1 MNSYQK
7 EIQMPEFETI
17 YKEYENT
24 NNVCQF
30 YENYKDNNVSTRFLL
45 IRSLDKS
52 HLVDIINAYSEE
64 EPTGK
69 SKELMCK
76 AYHSSVTIQNLLD
89 YIESKRP
96 QLIAERETELEGL
109 SDVLSDFPIVNC
121 GIRNDKVDDIV
132 KKFVR
137 NKSLKSI
144 AELSQDLDTNI
155 LPRVRQ
161 YALWSYYNQTSNDII
176 ELYFLKHPKIIP
188 TLRKIH
194 DIDFFIKI
202 DDEIV
207 PFDLKFT
214 HISDEFFNLASQ
226 GIDDSD
232 SGIDNYEI
240 TTIDNSNEL
249 KVIRSLYNGY
259 KKSHKNFHLEAAS
272 KLTKAEMIS
281 ILEEAND
288 SDINIKIEQLKQ
300 NHRNYVPATADDLE
314 KLEWWNY
321 KYQGERLFCNNNR
334 LFVFIAYTDSFTD
347 GRELKGKTAEIGE
360 KITELLDNLLMVDIH
375 RINYHYDKED
385 SLVGNYTALA
395 LSTIYSE

>member
-1 MNSYQK
+1 
-7 EIQMPEFETI
+7 MPDFEFI
-17 YKEYENT
+17 YKEFENT
-24 NNVCQF
+24 NNVCKF
-30 YENYKDNNVSTRFLL
+30 YEDYSENDVSTRFLL
-45 IRSLDKS
+45 IRSLDKPN
-52 HLVDIINAYSEE
+52 LIDIIEEYSDEA
-64 EPTGK
+64 PTGK
-69 SKELMCK
+69 TKELMSK
-76 AYHSSVTIQNLLD
+76 AFYSSVTIEDLLS

-96 QLIAERETELEGL
+96 QLIQSREEELEGL
-109 SDVLSDFPIVNC
+109 SNVLSDFPIVNC

-144 AELSQDLDTNI
+144 TSLQQELDNNI
-155 LPRVRQ
+155 IPKVRQ

-176 ELYFLKHPKIIP
+176 ELYFLRHNRIIP

-202 DDEIV
+202 DGKIV

-214 HISDEFFNLASQ
+214 HISDEFFNMASQ

-232 SGIDNYEI
+232 SGIDDYEVNPI
-240 TTIDNSNEL
+240 SDSNEL
-249 KVIRSLYNGY
+249 KKIRNIYNSYKREHRELSLD
-259 KKSHKNFHLEAAS
+259 AAS

-281 ILEEAND
+281 ILDEATD
-288 SDINIKIEQLKQ
+288 QEVLSVVQELKHD
-300 NHRNYVPATADDLE
+300 HRNYVPATADDLQ

-334 LFVFIAYTDSFTD
+334 LFVFIAYTDRFTD
-347 GRELKGKTAEIGE
+347 GRELKGKTVEIGE

-375 RINYHYDKED
+375 KINYHYDKED
-385 SLVGNYTALA
+385 SLIGDYSALA

>member
-1 MNSYQK
+1 
-7 EIQMPEFETI
+7 MPTFETI

-30 YENYKDNNVSTRFLL
+30 YDKYNDNNVSTRFLL

-52 HLVDIINAYSEE
+52 HLIDIINEYSEE

-69 SKELMCK
+69 SKELMYK
-76 AYHSSVTIQNLLD
+76 AYCSSVTIQNLLD

-96 QLIAERETELEGL
+96 ELISERETELEGL

-121 GIRNDKVDDIV
+121 GVRNDKIDDIV

-144 AELSQDLDTNI
+144 ASLTQELDSNI

-202 DDEIV
+202 DDNIV

-226 GIDDSD
+226 GINDST

-240 TTIDNSNEL
+240 NQIDDSNEL
-249 KVIRSLYNGY
+249 KSIRTLYNGY
-259 KKSHKNFHLEAAS
+259 KKNHKNLHLDAAS

-288 SDINIKIEQLKQ
+288 SDINLKIEQLKH
-300 NHRNYVPATADDLE
+300 NHRNYVPATANDLE

-334 LFVFIAYTDSFTD
+334 LFVFIAYTDRFTD

-360 KITELLDNLLMVDIH
+360 KITELLENLLMVDIH
-375 RINYHYDKED
+375 KINYHYDKED
-385 SLVGNYTALA
+385 SLAGNYTAWA